1 MTIDILRRELG
12 LNQDNFARKIGLS
25 NKGSVSVIER
35 GGPCS
40 LQVALA
46 IEELSRGADGV
57 ARIDAASL
65 NDDVAAARARCECP
79 VGHDLSDSA
88 SLLAP
93 STGQNRELSRGE
105 QEAAI

>member
-12 LNQDNFARKIGLS
+12 LNQDNFARRIGLF
-25 NKGSVSVIER
+25 NKSSVSIIER

-79 VGHDLSDSA
+79 AGHDLSDSG
-88 SLLAP
+88 SRPAP
-93 STGQNRELSRGE
+93 STGQKRELSRNE
-105 QEAAI
+105 QEAGI